1 MTTHEGT
8 VVAVTI
14 EVDTAALAGYT
25 DRHLAML
32 WHVAQA
38 NPANG
43 FADAGPGDLAEQV
56 GREIIRRWLASTR
69 PELWHHQ
76 GRTTTGTSCAGS
88 PSTSPVKRPGSP
100 ARPAAAATRRVG
112 GVMVASAEQGQRP
125 PADGQSGSR
134 QRLYE
139 LVCGGVGTVGELG
152 DRSGYADT
160 FVRVILQALADAGL
174 VRRAGGRWMAAA
186 AGSTAGG
193 SA

>member
-76 GRTTTGTSCAGS
+76 GRHYYWDQLRRFAVYQPGEKTWVASQAG
-88 PSTSPVKRPGSP
+88 GGGDP
-100 ARPAAAATRRVG
+100 AGG
-112 GVMVASAEQGQRP
+112 GVMVASAEQDQRP

-174 VRRAGGRWMAAA
+174 VRHAGGRWMAAA